1 MIDEPSKAP
10 TSRRIPLLVG
20 STFLLLFAVGLFLAQ
35 GRERVV
41 TLGRPQRF
49 DDFAF
54 AVANVHRLDA
64 IDGLRPERGMFMVVR
79 LGIRNQAKR
88 VDFRF
93 RPETAFVE
101 DANGDRYPLSTEA
114 TRRRG
119 SSPGGLPPCD
129 QPIPAGSSCT
139 TDLVFDVPASI
150 RVPRFLLSSG
160 TIGDLLDRILE
171 GKVRFALDDE
181 PR

>member
-1 MIDEPSKAP
+1 MTVEPSKAP

-20 STFLLLFAVGLFLAQ
+20 STFVLLLAVGLFFAQ

-41 TLGRPQRF
+41 VLGRPQRF

-64 IDGLRPERGMFMVVR
+64 IDGLRPERGMFLVVR

-88 VDFRF
+88 VDYQF
-93 RPETAFVE
+93 RPEMAFVE
-101 DANGDRYPLSTEA
+101 DADGARYPVSTEA
-114 TRRRG
+114 TRRRT
-119 SSPGGLPPCD
+119 SSPGVLPPCD
-129 QPIPAGSSCT
+129 RPIPAGSSCT
-139 TDLVFDVPASI
+139 SDLVFDVPANI

-160 TIGDLLDRILE
+160 TAGDLLDRILE
-171 GKVRFALDDE
+171 GKVRFALDDG
-181 PR
+181 P

>member
-1 MIDEPSKAP
+1 VNDEPSKAP
-10 TSRRIPLLVG
+10 ASRRIPLLVG
-20 STFLLLFAVGLFLAQ
+20 STFVLLLAVGLFFAQ

-41 TLGRPQRF
+41 ALGRPQRF

-64 IDGLRPERGMFMVVR
+64 IDGLRPERGMFLVVR

-88 VDFRF
+88 VDYQF
-93 RPETAFVE
+93 RPGMAFVE
-101 DANGDRYPLSTEA
+101 DANGVRYPLSTEA
-114 TRRRG
+114 TRRRT
-119 SSPGGLPPCD
+119 SSAGGLPPCD
-129 QPIPAGSSCT
+129 QPIIAGSSCT

-150 RVPRFLLSSG
+150 RTPRFLLSSG
-160 TIGDLLDRILE
+160 TVGDLLDRILE

-181 PR
+181 R